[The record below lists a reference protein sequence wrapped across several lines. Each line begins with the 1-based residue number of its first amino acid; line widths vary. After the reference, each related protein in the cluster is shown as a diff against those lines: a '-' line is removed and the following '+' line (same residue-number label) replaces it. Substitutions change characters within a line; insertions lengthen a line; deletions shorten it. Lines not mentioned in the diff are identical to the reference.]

1 MVADDYSFLNPG
13 YDAEVVQSILDV
25 FAAKKG
31 GKINPIDYAYKF
43 FASDAKADYSVDIKT
58 ELTYLIITPDLDVD
72 AEIEK
77 FVQSNAGL
85 WQPVVDD
92 LNAALAQ

>member
-1 MVADDYSFLNPG
+1 M
-13 YDAEVVQSILDV
+13 
-25 FAAKKG
+25 
-31 GKINPIDYAYKF
+31 
-43 FASDAKADYSVDIKT
+43 DIKT
-58 ELTYLIITPDLDVD
+58 ELTYLIITPNLDVD